1 MWQNRAFGQEPAE
14 TQTNVQSTPGSANNM
29 CRCTKLHTNEK
40 YTMENDK
47 KRRQKVHKIYPQKKL
62 LPVKNNR
69 IVRTFR
75 IGKEF
80 KELEVIQKVE
90 SADFFRS
97 TQHCRL
103 FLSPV
108 SQKLS

>member
-14 TQTNVQSTPGSANNM
+14 TQTNVQSAPGSANNM

-47 KRRQKVHKIYPQKKL
+47 KRRQKVHKIYTQKKL

>member
-1 MWQNRAFGQEPAE
+1 
-14 TQTNVQSTPGSANNM
+14 
-29 CRCTKLHTNEK
+29 
-40 YTMENDK
+40 MENDK
-47 KRRQKVHKIYPQKKL
+47 KRRQKVHKIYTQKKL

-97 TQHCRL
+97 T
-103 FLSPV
+103 
-108 SQKLS
+108 

>member
-1 MWQNRAFGQEPAE
+1 
-14 TQTNVQSTPGSANNM
+14 
-29 CRCTKLHTNEK
+29 
-40 YTMENDK
+40 MENDK
-47 KRRQKVHKIYPQKKL
+47 KRRRKVHKIHPQKKL
-62 LPVKNNR
+62 LPVKNNK

-103 FLSPV
+103 FLSLV